1 MLAWDGP
8 YCPYIHACDDR
19 PRQIA
24 WGIPQRRLAHYLLA
38 TSLLGSEHLRVDGR
52 DHLIPLGSSY
62 LIPPGALA
70 DLGSIAGNTPVWIH
84 FDVRFDAR
92 RAEHPHAGPY
102 ESELGERAALLQ
114 PTPLAVWGVDLP
126 VVIPPSLTQLFRDG
140 VPHLVRRWKDGTP
153 IAVLDAT
160 AQLASLLTAL
170 VSHLWEAS
178 STSPTLSLEA
188 RIARAEAT
196 ALRSL
201 DTDFDVEDLAA
212 AAGYSRTRFSA
223 LYQQIRG
230 TSPGAFLRRERLRLA
245 ETLLSRPE
253 LPIAKVGELV
263 GYPDPT
269 VFGRFFRSH
278 HQMSPGDW
286 RRRHAAAN
294 A

>member
-8 YCPYIHACDDR
+8 YSPYIHAADDR

-38 TSLLGSEHLRVDGR
+38 TSLLGSEHLRVDGK

-70 DLGSIAGNTPVWIH
+70 DVGSIAGNTPVWIH
-84 FDVRFDAR
+84 FDVRFDER
-92 RAEHPHAGPY
+92 RKDHPHAGAY

-114 PTPLAVWGVDLP
+114 PAPMEVWGVDLP
-126 VVIPPSLTQLFRDG
+126 IVIPPALTQLFRDG
-140 VPHLVRRWKDGTP
+140 VPRLVRRWKDGSP
-153 IAVLDAT
+153 IALLDAT
-160 AQLASLLTAL
+160 AQLASLLTTF
-170 VSHLWEAS
+170 VSHVWEAS

-188 RIARAEAT
+188 RIARAEST

-201 DTDFDVEDLAA
+201 DTGFDVEEFAA

-223 LYQQIRG
+223 LYQQVRG
-230 TSPGAFLRRERLRLA
+230 TSPGAFLRSERLRLA
-245 ETLLSRPE
+245 ETLLSRPD

-286 RRRHAAAN
+286 RRRNAALSP
-294 A
+294 

>member
-38 TSLLGSEHLRVDGR
+38 TSLLGSEHLRVDGQ

-62 LIPPGALA
+62 LIPPGALG

-92 RAEHPHAGPY
+92 RSEHPHAGPY
-102 ESELGERAALLQ
+102 ESELGERGALLQ
-114 PTPLAVWGVDLP
+114 PTPVEVWGVDLP

-140 VPHLVRRWKDGTP
+140 VPRLVRRWKVGSP

-170 VSHLWEAS
+170 VSHLWES
-178 STSPTLSLEA
+178 SATSPTLSLDA

-223 LYQQIRG
+223 LYQQLRG

-245 ETLLSRPE
+245 ETLLSRPD
-253 LPIAKVGELV
+253 LPIAKVGALV